1 VNRNRTA
8 ATALA
13 DALALALGQRFPNWR
28 TRFLNL
34 SRHRVAPHATTT
46 RSHRRGQDRLHH
58 PFRSADDLRF
68 RPGLDRSGP
77 AGWALTASRGASG
90 GGQLASLSAAGV
102 KTLRSEDEDGVDISI
117 PPP

>member
-1 VNRNRTA
+1 MNRNRTA

-46 RSHRRGQDRLHH
+46 MSSLKE
-58 PFRSADDLRF
+58 
-68 RPGLDRSGP
+68 RSGP
-77 AGWALTASRGASG
+77 AFTTPSGRPMTFASG
-90 GGQLASLSAAGV
+90 PVWIVLVQQAG
-102 KTLRSEDEDGVDISI
+102 R
-117 PPP
+117 